1 MIWVTVTSTSTQFTQ
16 FYPSNLYQTLNYIY
30 FIYILTRIPASR
42 LDASVF
48 VVLLNK
54 HMFYS
59 AFLMVWVSTS
69 NLIHLV
75 LTTQIAS
82 NFVHILFQRG
92 LTCVPSL
99 RLDATVLAM
108 LLNKQMFYSAFLV
121 FWVTATSTSKN
132 VYCNS
137 ALCSHPN
144 YMKLCKHIVHVL
156 NNLCCKF
163 EDGWMCIEYCIE

>member
-1 MIWVTVTSTSTQFTQ
+1 MFDSAFLMVWVTVTSTSIPIHPILSTQFVPNFT
-16 FYPSNLYQTLNYIY
+16 NIY
-30 FIYILTRIPASR
+30 FIYRLTSIPVSGV
-42 LDASVF
+42 DASVF
-48 VVLLNK
+48 VLLLNK

-69 NLIHLV
+69 NSIHLV
-75 LTTQIAS
+75 LTTQVAS
-82 NFVHILFQRG
+82 NFVHILFQYG

-132 VYCNS
+132 V
-137 ALCSHPN
+137 
-144 YMKLCKHIVHVL
+144 
-156 NNLCCKF
+156 
-163 EDGWMCIEYCIE
+163 